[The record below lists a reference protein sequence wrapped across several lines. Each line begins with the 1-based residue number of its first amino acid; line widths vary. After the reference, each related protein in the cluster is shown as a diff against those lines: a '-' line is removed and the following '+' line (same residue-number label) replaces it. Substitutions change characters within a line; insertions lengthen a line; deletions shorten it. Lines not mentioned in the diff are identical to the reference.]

1 MTSFLSSRRGWLAA
15 ALVAL
20 LGVLVLGVTAV
31 RFAPQGSSVA
41 VWWPAAGVA
50 VAFLLLSGPDRR
62 RADVFVVGVLVASG
76 LANYYGGRPPL
87 VAAAFGVANALEAFV
102 VHRVMTRGGLWPRLA
117 SLDDLFR
124 LLASTLAG
132 ALTFGVLAGLIVLVG
147 LNSTFFPTAYAV
159 TASHAAAVLVIAPL
173 GIAAVTPRLR
183 PFGLEHIVQMLV
195 VAGMT
200 VLVFREGQTL
210 PLAFLP
216 LPALAWAATRD
227 GLRVV
232 ASQLLVVGVIAV
244 TASSAGGGPFAAA
257 GHRGEVSPTTVGALT
272 QAFLVTAAITTLAL
286 AVGSTQRRRALAELR
301 TEAQFTAVVLDTT
314 ATAIVVVDLDGR
326 IDRLNRTAASWI
338 GRHEDELVGVEAA
351 QAFPLAEDRERLV
364 RRFAGLRDHEFPET
378 DEQEWV
384 TPEGRRR
391 NIVWSNR
398 WLTDELGRR
407 SHLVKTGVDVTES
420 RAALERE
427 RRVVEELTALDQT
440 KNDFVSSV
448 SHELRTPLASV
459 LGYTEM
465 LEDGAAGELT
475 SRQGE
480 LVARIDRNGRRLLEL
495 IEDLLVNSRIE
506 SGQLDLDLRRCD
518 LADIVTHAWNGLRP
532 LSDRRD
538 LDLTIEVDRRP
549 VWVRGDPAALERV
562 TMNLLSNAVKF
573 TPDGGSVEVSLEV
586 GDGNGTSAAAR
597 SDASDT
603 SDTSD
608 ASGAPHA
615 PDGSDGSRPS
625 QGSDG
630 PGAPCARLVVR
641 DSGIGIPPAD
651 LEKVFRRFYRSK
663 TATDQAIQGTGLGL
677 SIVRAIVEGHGG
689 TIDVVSAPGAGAT
702 FTVTL
707 PALPVGV
714 AS

>member
-1 MTSFLSSRRGWLAA
+1 MTTFLSSRRAWGATALA
-15 ALVAL
+15 VL
-20 LGVLVLGVTAV
+20 LGVVVLGATAV
-31 RFAPQGSSVA
+31 KFAPPGSSVA
-41 VWWPAAGVA
+41 VWWPAAGLA
-50 VAFLLLSGPDRR
+50 VAFLLVSGPDRR
-62 RADVFVVGVLVASG
+62 RAAVFVAGVLVASG

-102 VHRVMTRGGLWPRLA
+102 VHRLMTRGGRRPRLA
-117 SLDDLFR
+117 SMDDLFR
-124 LLASTLAG
+124 LLAAALAG
-132 ALTFGVLAGLIVLVG
+132 ALTFGVLAGLVVTVG
-147 LNSTFFPTAYAV
+147 LHSTFFPTAYAV
-159 TASHAAAVLVIAPL
+159 TASHAAAVLVIGPL
-173 GIAAVTPRLR
+173 GIAVVTPRVR
-183 PFGLEHIVQMLV
+183 AFGLEDVAQMVLV
-195 VAGMT
+195 VGVT
-200 VLVFREGQTL
+200 LWVFRQGQGL

-216 LPALAWAATRD
+216 LPTLAWAATRQ
-227 GLRVV
+227 GLRAV
-232 ASQLLVVGVIAV
+232 AAQLITVGVLAV
-244 TASSAGGGPFAAA
+244 YGTSTGGGPFAFA
-257 GHRGEVSPTTVGALT
+257 GTRADVRPETVGALT
-272 QAFLVTAAITTLAL
+272 QAFLVTAAITTLSL
-286 AVGSTQRRRALAELR
+286 AVASTQRRRAIAELR
-301 TEAQFTAVVLDTT
+301 TEGQFTAVVLDTA
-314 ATAIVVVDLDGR
+314 ATAIVVVDTEGR
-326 IDRLNRTAASWI
+326 IGRLNRTAASWI
-338 GRHEDELVGVEAA
+338 GRHEDELVGLEAA
-351 QAFPLAEDRERLV
+351 QTFPIAEGRDALV
-364 RRFAGLRDHEFPET
+364 RRFAGLRDHDFPET

-518 LADIVTHAWNGLRP
+518 LADVVAHAWDGLRP
-532 LSDRRD
+532 LSERRD
-538 LDLTIEVDRRP
+538 LDLSIDVDRKP

-586 GDGNGTSAAAR
+586 GNGHAAPAR
-597 SDASDT
+597 TASDGVDG
-603 SDTSD
+603 S
-608 ASGAPHA
+608 AA
-615 PDGSDGSRPS
+615 PDGR
-625 QGSDG
+625 
-630 PGAPCARLVVR
+630 CARLVVR
-641 DSGIGIPPAD
+641 DSGIGIPSAD

-689 TIDVVSAPGAGAT
+689 TIEVVSAPGAGAT

-707 PALPVGV
+707 PALPVGA